1 MNLYHKKQRWK
12 IALLGAAILMVVAS
26 IWFSYNL
33 VEKIQQR
40 EVERIQQWADN
51 VERKSRLVNLTNQAF
66 EELSK
71 ALSDVQ
77 DRDLKM
83 VELWALSIE
92 EANRPLDDYSFVVK
106 MLQEVSTVPMI
117 VTDMDENIVS
127 SYNLSGLDSAITKQ
141 IRLDKPNQ
149 EKKYYDSL
157 FRASKNDSLVSFLPK
172 WKLNHQPIEMDLY
185 QMEKQKVFY
194 FDSVFFQNKELA
206 RLKNSRDSLVD
217 AFSSELVTNEFL
229 VPVLFI
235 NSKSREIVATN
246 MPQFDTITGTVN
258 QSALL
263 EMTDS
268 IMIDLGGDS
277 QGIIY
282 FEHSPE
288 LTQMKY
294 FPFVQF
300 FMIGLFIL
308 IAYLVFSTFRKAEQD
323 QVWVGMAKET
333 AHQLGT
339 PISSLMAWN
348 ELLAS
353 QGIDKNITAEIDKDI
368 ERLNTVTN
376 RFSKIGSDAVL
387 EELEL
392 AGVIRHA
399 SDYLRHRISSKVE
412 FTFISEA
419 DGMTAKVNAPLMDW
433 VIENIVKNAIDATE
447 GKGKVEVKVH
457 PFEDELWIDITDTGK
472 GIPANKI
479 KTVFQPGYT
488 TKKRGWGLGLSLVK
502 RIIED
507 FHHGKVYVLKSEP
520 EVGTT
525 FRIVL
530 KQA

>member
-51 VERKSRLVNLTNQAF
+51 VERKSRLVNLTNKAF
-66 EELSK
+66 EELSN

-83 VELWALSIE
+83 VELWVLAIE

-127 SYNLSGLDSAITKQ
+127 SYNMNGLDSAITKQ
-141 IRLDKPNQ
+141 IRQTQPNQ

-157 FRASKNDSLVSFLPK
+157 LRASKHDSLISFLPK

-246 MPQFDTITGTVN
+246 MSQFDTI
-258 QSALL
+258 
-263 EMTDS
+263 TDS

-353 QGIDKNITAEIDKDI
+353 QGIDKTITTEIDKDI

-412 FTFISEA
+412 FTFVSEA

-457 PFEDELWIDITDTGK
+457 PFEDELWVDISDNGK